1 MKLGV
6 LTVPLQEQSAE
17 DAFRYLSGLGVETVE
32 LGAGCYTNGNHLQR
46 EAILADPQKAEALK
60 ALLKKYDLQISA
72 LSCHGNPVH
81 PQKEI
86 AEHDHKVFE
95 ETVLVAEM
103 LGVDTIVTF
112 SGCPGDS
119 AGSLYPNWVTCAWP
133 PDYGKILDY
142 QWNEVLIPYWKKA
155 VKFANDHGI
164 YKIALELH
172 PGFSCYNT
180 ASLLRLRE
188 AVGDT
193 IGANFDPSH
202 LFWQGMDP
210 VASIRALKGA
220 IHHFHAKDTKIDPYN
235 NAVNGVLDTGS
246 YDDLGNRSWTFRTI
260 GYGHDMGVWKDI
272 MSALRSAGYD
282 GAISI
287 EHEDAYMSTA
297 EGLEKAIAFL
307 KEVIIK
313 EQPAEMWWA

>member
-46 EAILADPQKAEALK
+46 EAILADPKKAEALK
-60 ALLKKYDLQISA
+60 ALLKKYDLHISA